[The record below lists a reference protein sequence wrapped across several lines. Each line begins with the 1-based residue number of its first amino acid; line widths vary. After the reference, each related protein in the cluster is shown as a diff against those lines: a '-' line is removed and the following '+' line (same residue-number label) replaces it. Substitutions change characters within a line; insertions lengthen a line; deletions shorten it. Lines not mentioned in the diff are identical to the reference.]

1 MANKILD
8 LFQSS
13 TAFTITIASLAT
25 STVGVGRQSDILDNS
40 SGREM
45 MARIWAKIKQGTSPT
60 SNRSVYLYLLTDD
73 NNGTNHRTDGA
84 GASDAA
90 LTVLNAPLIGVLR
103 NKGSGAA
110 TGDLMYGEFL
120 VRIAAPKWGIAL
132 VHDTGVNLDSTGGN
146 HWLRYSYISPEVQ

>member
-1 MANKILD
+1 MANKVLD

-13 TAFTITIASLAT
+13 TAMTMTIASLAS
-25 STVGVGRQSDILDNS
+25 STTGVGRQSDILDNS
-40 SGREM
+40 SSREM
-45 MARIWAKIKQGTSPT
+45 WARIWCKLKLGTSPT
-60 SNRSVYLYLLTDD
+60 NNRSAYLYLLTND
-73 NNGTNHRTDGA
+73 NNGTPHITDGA

-90 LTVLNAPLIGVLR
+90 LTVANAPLIGVIR
-103 NKGSGAA
+103 GKASAA
-110 TGDLMYGEFL
+110 TGDVLYGEFL